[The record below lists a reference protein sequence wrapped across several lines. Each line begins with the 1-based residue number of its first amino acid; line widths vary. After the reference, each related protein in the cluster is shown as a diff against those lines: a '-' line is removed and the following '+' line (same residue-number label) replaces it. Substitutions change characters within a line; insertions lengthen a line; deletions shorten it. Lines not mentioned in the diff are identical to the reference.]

1 MGVRTR
7 KMIGVLL
14 IVLVVTLGGMATV
27 SCDNEPDGPV
37 VEHVSNFGEGD
48 ICREIP
54 AKGGSV
60 VLFDGNDVTFEKYY
74 DWGYAIDLPLDVID
88 CSEDGGFALLSK
100 ELSGEDK
107 SQRRVQFENYR
118 YGNYIDGGHLSDP
131 GCELYFFT
139 DAYSGDAVS
148 NYSWM
153 HYLPLFTGVDMA
165 HYAEIPGWGVISFF
179 KNGSAMIDALPN
191 ETGKERFLSL
201 VYDRLL
207 PESVMSGSVEIR
219 QLP

>member
-1 MGVRTR
+1 MKKLWFLSGLLAV
-7 KMIGVLL
+7 IG
-14 IVLVVTLGGMATV
+14 IFGMATV

-165 HYAEIPGWGVISFF
+165 HYVEIPGWGVISFF

>member
-1 MGVRTR
+1 MEVLTR
-7 KMIGVLL
+7 KIIGVLL

-27 SCDNEPDGPV
+27 SCGNEPDGPV

-54 AKGGSV
+54 SQGGCV
-60 VLFDGNDVTFEKYY
+60 ALFDGNDVTAEKYY
-74 DWGYAIDLPLDVID
+74 DWCYAIDLSLEVID
-88 CSEDGGFALLSK
+88 NSEDGGFALLCK
-100 ELSGEDK
+100 ELSGENK
-107 SQRRVQFENYR
+107 SLRRVQFENYR
-118 YGNYIDGGHLSDP
+118 YGNYIDGGLLSDP
-131 GCELYFFT
+131 ECELYFFT
-139 DAYSGDAVS
+139 DAYSGNVAS

-165 HYAEIPGWGVISFF
+165 HYVEIPGWGVISFF
-179 KNGSAMIDALPN
+179 KNGSAVIDALPN

-207 PESVMSGSVEIR
+207 PGSVMSGSLEIR